1 MITIKANNSLYS
13 FWYVPMKKILL
24 LLPLV
29 ILFIW
34 TTHAGDIMDISL
46 DFCTTKENTV
56 TYRIESWVET
66 GICYTISNHSN
77 APVDLKVWF
86 VDGTFTNDQQQNR
99 ACLND
104 SDREKFW
111 KYVTGYDQFVTLQA
125 QETIKKEATLLYT
138 TGMNGLYHGC
148 IIYSVVGEN
157 TPSQISGLSIIIR
170 SAKFIDVFVG
180 APKIIQWKSII
191 LEEFTSAEGENISR
205 DPKIRIYKDSI
216 DEKYLVQIKVKNIS
230 PVDQDVVITWD
241 ISNILSYKASFVET
255 RKILPGEV
263 LLITKKLE
271 EVPPYN
277 LKIIFTINNVP
288 FGFDTQEPIIWAW
301 KQVNIVWTMKETT
314 IVWIWNILV
323 YITLIIIV
331 LVVVISI
338 LLIQDK
344 KRRKK
349 KVIHHIH
356 HPHHHPHETHHGEH
370 HHPHHS

>member
-1 MITIKANNSLYS
+1 
-13 FWYVPMKKILL
+13 MKKHVITSLFLL
-24 LLPLV
+24 AAMTALPSFAADSLRN
-29 ILFIW
+29 
-34 TTHAGDIMDISL
+34 ISL
-46 DFCTTKENTV
+46 DFCDITGNIVQYTLEP
-56 TYRIESWVET
+56 WVKT
-66 GICYTISNHSN
+66 GICYTVSNTSTEN
-77 APVDLKVWF
+77 VTMKINF

-138 TGMNGLYHGC
+138 TGMNGVYHGC

-157 TPSQISGLSIIIR
+157 TPSQISGFSIIIR

-216 DEKYLVQIKVKNIS
+216 DQKYLVQIKVKNIS